1 MIAIAGAKLLFQ
13 SGYHIRWGQV
23 VEMAVIAGDVFEQGR
38 T

>member
-1 MIAIAGAKLLFQ
+1 MIAIAGAKLLLQ
-13 SGYHIRWGQV
+13 SGDDVSRGQM